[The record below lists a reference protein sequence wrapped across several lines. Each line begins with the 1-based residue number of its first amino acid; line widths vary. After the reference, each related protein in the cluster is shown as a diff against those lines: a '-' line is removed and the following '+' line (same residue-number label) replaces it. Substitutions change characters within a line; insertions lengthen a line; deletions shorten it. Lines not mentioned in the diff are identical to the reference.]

1 MRISDKKMRQLASD
15 LGLNISFIKGQ
26 EIEVRN
32 CWHFYTNGN
41 EIDAIFYSEEDFRN
55 GMNRIYNV
63 IQNYDVTILA
73 FALMDTHVHF
83 ILHGQFDECNRFMH
97 EYIRRTSLH
106 ISNVHGEKKKLA
118 DIEISHQPINTAR
131 YLKTAICYVLKNAP
145 VAGIRFNAY
154 DYPWSSAALLFRNSN
169 YWTAPKWTAIADMHH
184 DVGTYSKVRADDS
197 INGKMFNEFGA
208 RSQRTTLRTRK
219 TRSNFPI
226 MLGELVFPGEYVA
239 FEIVEQ
245 LFRTHKSFNYFMC
258 ISKESDIES
267 QEGIVS
273 HLSIP
278 IQEMRQHKNEL
289 CQQIFNRKDIRSL
302 DTEQRIRLAKIMKS
316 NFNSSSKQIA
326 RLCGLIY
333 SEVKDMF

>member
-97 EYIRRTSLH
+97 EYIRRTSMH
-106 ISNVHGEKKKLA
+106 ISNIHKEKNKLA

-145 VAGIRFNAY
+145 VGGIRFNAY
-154 DYPWSSAALLFRNSN
+154 DYPWSSAALIFRNGN
-169 YWTAPKWTAIADMHH
+169 FWTAPRWMD
-184 DVGTYSKVRADDS
+184 
-197 INGKMFNEFGA
+197 
-208 RSQRTTLRTRK
+208 RTIGHNNDEGLGIRLQKAALRTHQ
-219 TRSNFPI
+219 RSDYKPI
-226 MLGELVFPGEYVA
+226 MIGELVFPGEYVA

-258 ISKESDIES
+258 VSKESDVES
-267 QEGIVS
+267 KEGIVS

-278 IQEMRQHKNEL
+278 IQEMRQHKSEM
-289 CQQIFNRKDIRSL
+289 CIQMFNKKDIRNL
-302 DTEQRIRLAKIMKS
+302 NTVERLQLAKALKS
-316 NFNSSSKQIA
+316 RFNSSAKQIA
-326 RLCGLIY
+326 RLCGLIH
-333 SEVKDMF
+333 SEVKDMI